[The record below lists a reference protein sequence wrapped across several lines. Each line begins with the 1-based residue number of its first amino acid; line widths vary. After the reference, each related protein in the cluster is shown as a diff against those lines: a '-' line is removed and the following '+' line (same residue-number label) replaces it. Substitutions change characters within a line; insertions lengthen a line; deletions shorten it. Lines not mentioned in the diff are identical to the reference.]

1 MDYGLWFARRTQL
14 VFDQKPESSIQT
26 DLRPSR
32 SEFRA
37 LISLATPIVAV
48 QVGLM
53 TMGVVD
59 AIMVGRF
66 SPEALAATAIGNFY
80 FFVVAVFGIGV
91 LLVLDPLIAQAVG
104 AKDETAIALA
114 VQRGLLFSL
123 VLGILTGS
131 LLLPAAAVLRALKQ
145 PPELIPLAT
154 TYVLICIPSL
164 LPFNAFLVFRQ
175 LLQALG
181 QTRQIVLTIVLCNLA
196 NIALNWLLIFGNLGF
211 PRMGVAGAS
220 LATAISRTLLVV
232 ILVSLQWR
240 VLRKYLRPWPRE
252 VFDVAPLARMLR
264 LGLPI
269 GAQQELEVA
278 YFGGLI
284 ILMGLL
290 GTISVAAHQV
300 AINLA
305 SLTFMVPVGVAS
317 ATAVFVG
324 RSIGAGDETAVRRY
338 AVAGLVC
345 GVGFMCVAAAIFL
358 LVPWELARMYSP
370 DAEVVALAAGL
381 IPIAGLFQV
390 FDGTQVVAS
399 GILRGIG
406 DTRFPMIASGLGFWL
421 VGLPLSAFL
430 GFKAGLGAEG
440 LWWGSLAAL
449 IAVAALLLYRVRVRL
464 RRSMTRV
471 IIDRGP
477 AKAA

>member
-1 MDYGLWFARRTQL
+1 M
-14 VFDQKPESSIQT
+14 
-26 DLRPSR
+26 RPTR

-37 LISLATPIVAV
+37 LISLATPIVVV

-53 TMGVVD
+53 MMGVVD

-80 FFVVAVFGIGV
+80 FFVVAVFGLGV
-91 LLVLDPLIAQAVG
+91 LLVLDPLIAQAMG
-104 AKDETAIALA
+104 AKDEKAIALA
-114 VQRGLLFSL
+114 VQRGLLLAVVMSL
-123 VLGILTGS
+123 ILGS
-131 LLLPAAAVLRALKQ
+131 LLLPAEYVLRALRQ
-145 PPELIPLAT
+145 PEELVPLAA
-154 TYVLICIPSL
+154 TYVLICIPSF

-175 LLQALG
+175 LLQTMGL
-181 QTRQIVLTIVLCNLA
+181 TRAIVVTIVLCNLA
-196 NIALNWLLIFGNLGF
+196 NVLLNWLLIFGNLGF
-211 PRMGVAGAS
+211 PRLGVTGAA

-232 ILVSLQWR
+232 ILVALSWR
-240 VLRKYLRPWPRE
+240 TLRRYVRPVRRE
-252 VFDVAPLARMLR
+252 VFELAPLMRMLR

-269 GAQQELEVA
+269 GAQQGLEVA

-290 GTISVAAHQV
+290 GTISIAAHQA

-305 SLTFMVPVGVAS
+305 SLTFMVPVGVGS

-324 RSIGAGDETAVRRY
+324 RAVGARDEPAVRRY
-338 AVAGLVC
+338 AIAGLVC
-345 GVGFMCVAAAIFL
+345 GVGFMCVSAAVFL
-358 LVPWELARMYSP
+358 LFPRALAGLYSR

-406 DTRFPMIASGLGFWL
+406 DTRFPMLASALGFWL
-421 VGLPLSAFL
+421 VGLPASLLL
-430 GFKAGLGAEG
+430 GFSARLGAEG
-440 LWWGSLAAL
+440 LWWGSLVAL
-449 IAVAALLLYRVRVRL
+449 MVVAALLLYRVRMRL
-464 RRSMTRV
+464 RRSMERV

-477 AKAA
+477 AGGGE

>member
-1 MDYGLWFARRTQL
+1 
-14 VFDQKPESSIQT
+14 
-26 DLRPSR
+26 
-32 SEFRA
+32 
-37 LISLATPIVAV
+37 
-48 QVGLM
+48 
-53 TMGVVD
+53 
-59 AIMVGRF
+59 
-66 SPEALAATAIGNFY
+66 
-80 FFVVAVFGIGV
+80 
-91 LLVLDPLIAQAVG
+91 VLDPLIAQAVG

-114 VQRGLLFSL
+114 VQRGLLFSV
-123 VLGILTGS
+123 VLRLLTGI
-131 LLLPAAAVLRALKQ
+131 LLLPAEAVLRALHQ
-145 PPELIPLAT
+145 PEELVPLAAS
-154 TYVLICIPSL
+154 YVLICIPSF

-175 LLQALG
+175 LLQALSL
-181 QTRQIVLTIVLCNLA
+181 TREIVITIILCNLA
-196 NIALNWLLIFGNLGF
+196 NVALNWLLIFGNYGF
-211 PRMGVAGAS
+211 PSLGVAGAA

-232 ILVSLQWR
+232 ILVALTWR
-240 VLRKYLRPWPRE
+240 TLRVYMKPLRRE
-252 VFDVAPLARMLR
+252 VFQAAPLARMLK

-284 ILMGLL
+284 VLMGLL

-324 RSIGAGDETAVRRY
+324 RAVGAGDERAVRRY
-338 AVAGLVC
+338 AVAGLAC

-358 LVPWELARMYSP
+358 LLPWELARMYSR

-390 FDGTQVVAS
+390 FDGTQVVSS

-406 DTRFPMIASGLGFWL
+406 DTRFPMLASALGFWL
-421 VGLPLSAFL
+421 VGLPLSVFL
-430 GFKAGLGAEG
+430 GFSGGLGAEG
-440 LWWGSLAAL
+440 LWWGSLVAL
-449 IAVAALLLYRVRVRL
+449 IAVAALLLYRVRARL
-464 RRSMTRV
+464 RQSMARV

-477 AKAA
+477 AESG

>member
-1 MDYGLWFARRTQL
+1 M
-14 VFDQKPESSIQT
+14 
-26 DLRPSR
+26 RPSR

-37 LISLATPIVAV
+37 LISLATPIVVV

-66 SPEALAATAIGNFY
+66 SAEALAATAIGNFY

-91 LLVLDPLIAQAVG
+91 LHVLDPLIAQAVG
-104 AKDETAIALA
+104 AKDAGAISLA
-114 VQRGLLFSL
+114 VQRGLLFSVAL
-123 VLGILTGS
+123 SLLTGM
-131 LLLPAAAVLRALKQ
+131 LLLPAEAVLSALHQ
-145 PPELIPLAT
+145 PEELVPLAAS
-154 TYVLICIPSL
+154 YVLICIPSF
-164 LPFNAFLVFRQ
+164 LPFNAFLVFRHV
-175 LLQALG
+175 LQALSL
-181 QTRQIVLTIVLCNLA
+181 TREIVITIILCNLA
-196 NIALNWLLIFGNLGF
+196 NVALNWLLIFGNWGF
-211 PRMGVAGAS
+211 PRLGVAGAA

-232 ILVSLQWR
+232 ILVALTWR
-240 VLRKYLRPWPRE
+240 TLRVYLKPLRRE
-252 VFDVAPLARMLR
+252 VFHAAPLIRMLK

-324 RSIGAGDETAVRRY
+324 RAVGAGDERAVRRF

-358 LVPWELARMYSP
+358 LLPWELARMYSR

-390 FDGTQVVAS
+390 FDGTQVVSS

-406 DTRFPMIASGLGFWL
+406 DTRFPMVASALGFWL
-421 VGLPLSAFL
+421 VGLPLSVLL
-430 GFKAGLGAEG
+430 GFRAGLGAEG

-449 IAVAALLLYRVRVRL
+449 IAVAALLLYRVRMRL

-471 IIDRGP
+471 IIDSGRAEP
-477 AKAA
+477 A

>member
-1 MDYGLWFARRTQL
+1 MAPCDGSARTTNHNP
-14 VFDQKPESSIQT
+14 DTI
-26 DLRPSR
+26 LRPSR

-37 LISLATPIVAV
+37 LISLATPIVVV

-66 SPEALAATAIGNFY
+66 SAEALAATAIGNFY

-114 VQRGLLFSL
+114 VQRGLLFSV
-123 VLGILTGS
+123 VLSLLTGI
-131 LLLPAAAVLRALKQ
+131 LLLPAEAVLRALHQ
-145 PPELIPLAT
+145 PEELVPLAAS
-154 TYVLICIPSL
+154 YVLICIPSF

-175 LLQALG
+175 LLQALSL
-181 QTRQIVLTIVLCNLA
+181 TREIVITIILCNLA
-196 NIALNWLLIFGNLGF
+196 NVALNWLLIFGNYGF
-211 PRMGVAGAS
+211 PRLGVAGAA

-232 ILVSLQWR
+232 ILVALTWR
-240 VLRKYLRPWPRE
+240 TLRAYMKPLRRE
-252 VFDVAPLARMLR
+252 VFQAAPLVRMLK

-284 ILMGLL
+284 VLMGLL

-324 RSIGAGDETAVRRY
+324 RAVGAGDERAVRRY

-358 LVPWELARMYSP
+358 LLPWELARMYSR

-390 FDGTQVVAS
+390 FDGTQVVSS

-406 DTRFPMIASGLGFWL
+406 DTRFPMLASALGFWL
-421 VGLPLSAFL
+421 VGLPLSLFL
-430 GFKAGLGAEG
+430 GFSGGLGAEG
-440 LWWGSLAAL
+440 LWWGSLVAL
-449 IAVAALLLYRVRVRL
+449 IAVAALLLYRVRARL
-464 RRSMTRV
+464 RQSMTRV

-477 AKAA
+477 AESA

>member
-1 MDYGLWFARRTQL
+1 
-14 VFDQKPESSIQT
+14 
-26 DLRPSR
+26 LRPSR
-32 SEFRA
+32 SEYRA
-37 LISLATPIVAV
+37 LISLATPIVVV

-66 SPEALAATAIGNFY
+66 SAEALAATAIGNFY

-114 VQRGLLFSL
+114 VQRGLLFSV
-123 VLGILTGS
+123 VLSLLTGI
-131 LLLPAAAVLRALKQ
+131 LLLPAEAVLRALHQ
-145 PPELIPLAT
+145 PEELVPLAAS
-154 TYVLICIPSL
+154 YVLICIPSF

-175 LLQALG
+175 LLQALSL
-181 QTRQIVLTIVLCNLA
+181 TREIVITIILCNLA
-196 NIALNWLLIFGNLGF
+196 NVALNWLLIFGNYGF
-211 PRMGVAGAS
+211 PRLGVAGAA

-232 ILVSLQWR
+232 ILVALTWR
-240 VLRKYLRPWPRE
+240 TLRAYMKPLRRE
-252 VFDVAPLARMLR
+252 VFQAAPLVRMLK

-284 ILMGLL
+284 VLMGLL

-324 RSIGAGDETAVRRY
+324 RAVGAGDERAVRRC

-358 LVPWELARMYSP
+358 LLPWELARMYSR

-390 FDGTQVVAS
+390 FDGTQVVSS

-406 DTRFPMIASGLGFWL
+406 DTRFPMLASALGFWL
-421 VGLPLSAFL
+421 VGLPLSFFL
-430 GFKAGLGAEG
+430 GFSGGLGAEG
-440 LWWGSLAAL
+440 LWWGSLVAL
-449 IAVAALLLYRVRVRL
+449 IAVAALLLYRVRARL
-464 RRSMTRV
+464 RQSMTRV

-477 AKAA
+477 VESA

>member
-1 MDYGLWFARRTQL
+1 
-14 VFDQKPESSIQT
+14 
-26 DLRPSR
+26 LRPSR

-37 LISLATPIVAV
+37 LISLATPIVVV

-66 SPEALAATAIGNFY
+66 SAEALAATAIGNFY

-114 VQRGLLFSL
+114 VQRGLLFSV
-123 VLGILTGS
+123 VLSLLTGI
-131 LLLPAAAVLRALKQ
+131 LLLPAEAVLRALHQ
-145 PPELIPLAT
+145 PEELVPLAAS
-154 TYVLICIPSL
+154 YVLICIPSF

-175 LLQALG
+175 LLQALSL
-181 QTRQIVLTIVLCNLA
+181 TREIVITIILCNLA
-196 NIALNWLLIFGNLGF
+196 NVALNWLLIFGNYGF
-211 PRMGVAGAS
+211 PRLGVAGAA

-232 ILVSLQWR
+232 ILVALTWR
-240 VLRKYLRPWPRE
+240 TLRAYMKPLRRE
-252 VFDVAPLARMLR
+252 VFQAAPLVRMLK

-284 ILMGLL
+284 VLMGLL

-324 RSIGAGDETAVRRY
+324 RAVGAGDERAVRRY

-358 LVPWELARMYSP
+358 LLPWELARMYSR

-390 FDGTQVVAS
+390 FDGTQVVSS

-406 DTRFPMIASGLGFWL
+406 DTRFPMLASALGFWL
-421 VGLPLSAFL
+421 VGLPLSLFL
-430 GFKAGLGAEG
+430 GFSGGLGAEG
-440 LWWGSLAAL
+440 LWWGSLVAL
-449 IAVAALLLYRVRVRL
+449 IAVAALLLYRVRARL
-464 RRSMTRV
+464 RQSMTRV

-477 AKAA
+477 AESA

>member
-1 MDYGLWFARRTQL
+1 M
-14 VFDQKPESSIQT
+14 
-26 DLRPSR
+26 RPTR

-37 LISLATPIVAV
+37 LISLATPIVVV

-53 TMGVVD
+53 MMGVVD

-80 FFVVAVFGIGV
+80 FFVVAVFGLGV
-91 LLVLDPLIAQAVG
+91 LLVLDPLIAQAMG
-104 AKDETAIALA
+104 AKDEKAIALA
-114 VQRGLLFSL
+114 VQRGLLLAVVMSL
-123 VLGILTGS
+123 ILGS
-131 LLLPAAAVLRALKQ
+131 LLLPAEYVLRALRQ
-145 PPELIPLAT
+145 PEELVPLAA
-154 TYVLICIPSL
+154 TYVLICIPSF

-175 LLQALG
+175 LLQTMGL
-181 QTRQIVLTIVLCNLA
+181 TRAIVVTIVLCNLA
-196 NIALNWLLIFGNLGF
+196 NVLLNWLLIFGNLGF
-211 PRMGVAGAS
+211 PRLGVTGAA

-232 ILVSLQWR
+232 ILVALSWR
-240 VLRKYLRPWPRE
+240 TLRRYVRPVRRE
-252 VFDVAPLARMLR
+252 VFELAPLMRMLR

-269 GAQQELEVA
+269 GAQQGLEVA

-290 GTISVAAHQV
+290 GTISIAAHQA

-305 SLTFMVPVGVAS
+305 SLTFMVPVGVGS

-324 RSIGAGDETAVRRY
+324 RAVGARDEPAVRRY
-338 AVAGLVC
+338 AIAGLVC
-345 GVGFMCVAAAIFL
+345 GVGFMCVSAAVFLIF
-358 LVPWELARMYSP
+358 PRALAGLYSR

-406 DTRFPMIASGLGFWL
+406 DTRFPMLASALGFWL
-421 VGLPLSAFL
+421 VGLPASLLL
-430 GFKAGLGAEG
+430 GFSARLGAEG
-440 LWWGSLAAL
+440 LWWGSLVAL
-449 IAVAALLLYRVRVRL
+449 MVVATLLLYRVRMRL
-464 RRSMTRV
+464 RRSMERV

-477 AKAA
+477 AGGGE